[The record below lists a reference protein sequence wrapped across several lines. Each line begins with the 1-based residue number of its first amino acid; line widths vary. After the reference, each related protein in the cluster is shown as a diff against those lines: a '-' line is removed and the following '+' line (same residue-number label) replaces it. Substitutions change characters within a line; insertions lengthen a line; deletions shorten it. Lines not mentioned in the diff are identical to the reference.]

1 MILRDVPPPDHRL
14 EQRLPRDSVDAAA
27 TAALFVQLLVALEV
41 HAVHAGDE
49 RFLGSVALRP
59 VLVHADVGREGAL
72 VLGGK
77 RRRHVPKMKAQE

>member
-1 MILRDVPPPDHRL
+1 M
-14 EQRLPRDSVDAAA
+14 
-27 TAALFVQLLVALEV
+27 
-41 HAVHAGDE
+41 HAGDE

-77 RRRHVPKMKAQE
+77 RRSHVPNVPKMKAQE